1 MFAKSQ
7 KSAAL
12 EATACPTRKPWSSK
26 GAYIISS
33 FVVYD
38 SSTPFIIA
46 KMISNMKN
54 LSTFVNQ
61 ENSNSLLSECIV
73 IGLVATLLALKGPEE
88 GLRFENLQRKNC
100 VGCSSSEWPL
110 AVTFYRGRSPALG
123 SRARVSPGL
132 SLLPPSNF
140 LSELPLT
147 EPNQKPEGLGPR
159 HRSASQGREQ
169 GEYIGFLCIT
179 NYHKLSSL
187 QQHTLPHVSFGLG
200 VQA

>member
-1 MFAKSQ
+1 MQAICIKMFAKAH

-73 IGLVATLLALKGPEE
+73 IGLVATLLALKGSEE

-100 VGCSSSEWPL
+100 VGCSSSE
-110 AVTFYRGRSPALG
+110 
-123 SRARVSPGL
+123 
-132 SLLPPSNF
+132 
-140 LSELPLT
+140 
-147 EPNQKPEGLGPR
+147 
-159 HRSASQGREQ
+159 
-169 GEYIGFLCIT
+169 
-179 NYHKLSSL
+179 
-187 QQHTLPHVSFGLG
+187 
-200 VQA
+200 